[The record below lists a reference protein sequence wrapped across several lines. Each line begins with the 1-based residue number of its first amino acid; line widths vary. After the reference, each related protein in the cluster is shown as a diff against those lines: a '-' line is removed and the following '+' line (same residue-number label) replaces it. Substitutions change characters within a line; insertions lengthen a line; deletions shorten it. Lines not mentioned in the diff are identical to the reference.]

1 MTVATSKPYLI
12 GVAGPSCA
20 GKTELSR
27 ALQSTLGAALLPLD
41 CYYFDLSDR
50 SMEERARFNFD
61 VPSALDHDLFL
72 SQLQDLSEGRTTDV
86 PVYDFATHSRT
97 NRTERIEPRKFI
109 VVEGLFVLYWA
120 DIRSLFGTKV
130 FVDLD
135 DATCLERRIHRDVRE
150 RGRTAD
156 SVIQQFNETVAPM
169 ANLYVRTTRDHA
181 DIVIPGDSP
190 TDASVQI
197 VTAHINHVLNA
208 AAVGK

>member
-1 MTVATSKPYLI
+1 MATKPYLI

-27 ALQSTLGAALLPLD
+27 ALRSQLNAALLPLD
-41 CYYFDLSDR
+41 CYYFDLSHR

-61 VPSALDHDLFL
+61 QPSALDHDLFF
-72 SQLQDLSEGRTTDV
+72 SQLRELASGHPIDV

-97 NRTERIEPRKFI
+97 SRTERIEPLPFI
-109 VVEGLFVLYWA
+109 VVEGLFVLYWP
-120 DIRSLFGTKV
+120 DVRELFGTKV

-135 DATCLERRIHRDVRE
+135 DPTCLERRIHRDVRE
-150 RGRTAD
+150 RGRTAG

-169 ANLYVRTTRDHA
+169 ANLYVRTTREHA

-190 TDASVQI
+190 LNASVSI
-197 VTAHINHVLNA
+197 VTAHIDHTSNA
-208 AAVGK
+208 ASAGQ